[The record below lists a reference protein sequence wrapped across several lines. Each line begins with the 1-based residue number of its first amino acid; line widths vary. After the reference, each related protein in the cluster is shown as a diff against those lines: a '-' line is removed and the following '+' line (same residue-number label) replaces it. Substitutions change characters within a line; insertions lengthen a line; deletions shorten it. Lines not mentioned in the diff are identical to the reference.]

1 MYLLTWISLFPS
13 CSWRLTGFKIMG
25 MKLDTLFQNSISRR
39 LSMAIGAVLLL
50 WAVTW
55 LAVPPLLKSQAQ
67 SRLTE
72 LLGRQVSVGAVNF
85 KPWSLEL
92 EVNDFTVAQAGTS
105 NAPPQL
111 AIQRFYVDLEAQSL
125 FRLAPVVDALQ
136 MESPRLRLKHLGGG
150 RYDIDDILQRLNQG
164 PAEPDAKPLHFALY
178 NLVLSQGEVVFD
190 DTPLGKVHNLRELTL
205 NLPFLSNLDSKREV
219 LTQPLLAFDLN
230 GSKFD
235 SSAQSTPFAPDRKT
249 QAHIQIPALDL
260 APYLGYL
267 PADLS
272 VRLTSAVLHA
282 DLTVDFEQTPQAS
295 VGLSGS
301 LAATQVKLA
310 SNTSK
315 AMVGV
320 SAGDLLSFEA
330 LKLQLNGTRPLARQ
344 IRLESLE
351 LVKPVAHVARDKSG
365 QLNWQA
371 LGNPGGATTLSA
383 PEKEASDADKLR
395 AKGQKEANSSPWT
408 VAVASVK
415 LQDGLV
421 RWADASVAKPVQMD
435 LSQVNLSV
443 TALKWPFEQAAPFEG
458 SAVLDK
464 AGLRI
469 SGNATDALATVNAKL
484 TDLPLNA
491 GAAYLAQFLKPRLD
505 GVLNADLALTWAAAR
520 GPDQPMALTLN
531 FPNLAVD
538 KLALTQTSAGQAAA
552 KTKSPLASIKRLQL
566 AKLDVDVPRKTVG
579 LGQLSVTQ
587 PKLSLQRF
595 TDGHWMVE
603 DWLVGAAAPA
613 PVRTP
618 TKAMPAEPT
627 WQLALADVSVTQGE
641 LTYVDDS
648 SSKSVAFDVSAL
660 SLQVKQLAWPARAKS
675 KPASWTLAAHMRQ
688 GQTEPGM
695 LSGRGT
701 ASLSPVHVQADL
713 TAQRLPMQAFAPYLA
728 SVAKLDLLRADTS
741 FKGRVDMVSQANG
754 LALQVKG
761 DLKLEDLRVDT
772 LAQPEPFK
780 PAEELLSWK
789 YLSLGGLAV
798 VMQPGQAP
806 QIEVGQTSL
815 SDFFAKLTLSETGR
829 LNLQDVTASEANPA
843 GTPASTVSLAAN
855 AGGSTHTATLPAT
868 STSKNEASSPD
879 DKRASAAIDA
889 QDGMAPV
896 VKFGPVSLTNGRVDF
911 NDRFIKPN
919 YSARLSEL
927 TGKLSAFSSVAEG
940 GQVQLADLELRGRVE
955 GTASLEI
962 LGKVNPLAKP
972 VALDIQGRVRDLEL
986 APLSTY
992 SARYAGYGIERGKLS
1007 VDVAYKVQP
1016 DGQLTAS
1023 NNIVLNQLKFGDKV
1037 PGAENSLPV
1046 KLAVALLADRN
1057 GVIDIDLPVS
1067 GSLNEPQFRLGPIVF
1082 KLIVNLIVK
1091 AVTAPFSLLASALGG
1106 GGDELSMVSF
1116 APGSAVL
1123 STEAKA
1129 GLDKV
1134 AKALEARPA
1143 LKMTVVGTA
1152 SLDFEREGFKREQL
1166 QALLL
1171 AEKRRAR
1178 GTTTDADTPSVTPQ
1192 EYPLLLKAVYKRAD
1206 FPKPRNLIG
1215 MAKDLPGP
1223 EMEALLLTN
1232 LPATEATMQDLAV
1245 KRGVVV
1251 RDYLAS
1257 LKLPLERLFLGAAKA
1272 VPPEAK
1278 WRPRAELNLAT
1289 E

>member
-1 MYLLTWISLFPS
+1 MT
-13 CSWRLTGFKIMG
+13 
-25 MKLDTLFQNSISRR
+25 MKLDTLFQNSIARR
-39 LSMAIGAVLLL
+39 LLMAISAVLLL
-50 WAVTW
+50 WVVTW

-72 LLGRQVSVGAVNF
+72 LLGRQVTVGAVNF

-92 EVNDFTVAQAGTS
+92 EVIDFAIAQAGVPS
-105 NAPPQL
+105 KPPQL
-111 AIQRFYVDLEAQSL
+111 AIKRFYMDLEAQSL

-136 MESPRLRLKHLGGG
+136 VESPQLRLAHLGGG
-150 RYDIDDILQRLNQG
+150 RYDVNDIMQRLNQG
-164 PAEPDAKPLHFALY
+164 PAEPDAEPLHFALY
-178 NLVLSQGEVVFD
+178 NLILSQGEIILD
-190 DTPLGKVHNLRELTL
+190 DTLKGKVHNLRELTL
-205 NLPFLSNLDSKREV
+205 KLPFLSNLDSKREV
-219 LTQPLLAFDLN
+219 QTQPLLAFDLN

-235 SSAQSTPFAPDRKT
+235 SSAQSTPFTDDRKT
-249 QAHIQIPALDL
+249 QAHIQIAALDL
-260 APYLGYL
+260 GPYLDYL
-267 PADLS
+267 PLELPLRLS
-272 VRLTSAVLHA
+272 SGVLHA
-282 DLTVDFEQTPQAS
+282 DLTVNFEQGAQTS
-295 VGLSGS
+295 VAVSGNLS
-301 LAATQVKLA
+301 ATKVKLLTQTQQSTA
-310 SNTSK
+310 
-315 AMVGV
+315 AADM
-320 SAGDLLSFEA
+320 LSFEA
-330 LKLQLNGTRPLARQ
+330 LKVQFKDTRPLARQ
-344 IRLESLE
+344 IRLASME
-351 LVKPVAHVARDKSG
+351 LVKPDLHVVRSKSG
-365 QLNWQA
+365 QLNWQT
-371 LGNPGGATTLSA
+371 LGKTAKPTTPDDA
-383 PEKEASDADKLR
+383 KKIASSADKSR
-395 AKGQKEANSSPWT
+395 AKDTKDANAAPW
-408 VAVASVK
+408 AVNVESLL

-421 RWADASVAKPVQMD
+421 RWADASLAKPVQID
-435 LSQVNLSV
+435 LNQVNLSV
-443 TALKWPFEQAAPFEG
+443 KALKWPFEQAAPFEG
-458 SAVLDK
+458 SAQLDK
-464 AGLRI
+464 AGLRV
-469 SGNATDALATVNAKL
+469 SGSATDTQANVSATL
-484 TDLPLNA
+484 SDLPLRA

-505 GVLNADLALTWAAAR
+505 GLLNAEMALTWGAAPA
-520 GPDQPMALTLN
+520 PNQPMVLTLN
-531 FPNLAVD
+531 FPSVTLD
-538 KLALTQTSAGQAAA
+538 KLALTPSPNGQTAAGA
-552 KTKSPLASIKRLQL
+552 KTQPLASIKSLQL
-566 AKLDVDVPRKTVG
+566 AKLDVDVPKQTVN
-579 LGQLSVTQ
+579 LGQLRMTQ
-587 PKLSLQRF
+587 PKVVLQRF
-595 TDGHWMVE
+595 ADGHWMVE
-603 DWLVGAAAPA
+603 DWLGDAPAAAPGHA
-613 PVRTP
+613 PAKATP
-618 TKAMPAEPT
+618 SEPP
-627 WQLALADVSVTQGE
+627 WQMALADVSLTQGE
-641 LTYVDDS
+641 LTYADAS
-648 SSKSVAFDVSAL
+648 TAKPVAFDVSAL
-660 SLQVKQLAWPARAKS
+660 NLQVKQLVWSVRPKS
-675 KPASWTLAAHMRQ
+675 KPASWTLAARMRH
-688 GQTEPGM
+688 GQTEPGT

-701 ASLSPVHVQADL
+701 ASLSPLHVQADL

-728 SVAKLDLLRADTS
+728 TVAKLDLLRADTS
-741 FKGRVDMVSQANG
+741 FKGRTDMASQSNG

-761 DLKLEDLRVDT
+761 DVKLEDLRVDT
-772 LAQPEPFK
+772 LAQSEPFK
-780 PAEELLSWK
+780 PAEELLNWK
-789 YLSLGGLAV
+789 NLSLGGIAV
-798 VMQPGQAP
+798 ALQPGQAP
-806 QIEVGQTSL
+806 QIEVAQTSL

-829 LNLQDVTASEANPA
+829 LNLQDVTASDADPVRA
-843 GTPASTVSLAAN
+843 TVPSASSAAKAVASTPPTVALAAS
-855 AGGSTHTATLPAT
+855 ASKIEAT
-868 STSKNEASSPD
+868 SQDIKRVSAENSP
-879 DKRASAAIDA
+879 
-889 QDGMAPV
+889 QDGLAPL

-940 GQVQLADLELRGRVE
+940 SQVQLADLELRGLVE
-955 GTASLEI
+955 GTASLEV
-962 LGKVNPLAKP
+962 LGRVNPLAKP

-992 SARYAGYGIERGKLS
+992 SGRYAGYGVERGKLS

-1037 PGAENSLPV
+1037 PGSENSLPV

-1067 GSLNEPQFRLGPIVF
+1067 GSLNDPQFRLGPIVF

-1152 SLDFEREGFKREQL
+1152 SLDVEREGFKREQL

-1171 AEKRRAR
+1171 AEKRRA
-1178 GTTTDADTPSVTPQ
+1178 TSTPTDANTPAVTPQ

-1223 EMEALLLTN
+1223 EMEALLLTT

>member
-1 MYLLTWISLFPS
+1 MT
-13 CSWRLTGFKIMG
+13 
-25 MKLDTLFQNSISRR
+25 MKLDTLFQNSILRR
-39 LSMAIGAVLLL
+39 VAIAMGALLLL
-50 WAVTW
+50 WVVTW
-55 LAVPPLLKSQAQ
+55 LAVPPLFKSQAQ

-72 LLGRQVSVGAVNF
+72 LLGRTVSVGAVRF

-92 EVNDFTVAQAGTS
+92 EITDFAIAQAGAS
-105 NAPPQL
+105 SALPQL
-111 AIQRFYVDLEAQSL
+111 AFKRFYVDLEAQSL

-136 MESPRLRLKHLGGG
+136 LESPQLRLKHLGGG
-150 RYDIDDILQRLNQG
+150 RYDIDDILQRFNQG
-164 PAEPDAKPLHFALY
+164 PSEPDAKPLQFALY
-178 NLVLSQGEVVFD
+178 NLMLSQGEVIFD
-190 DTPLGKVHNLRELTL
+190 DTPKGKVHNLRELTL
-205 NLPFLSNLDSKREV
+205 KLPFLSNLESKREV
-219 LTQPLLAFDLN
+219 QTEPLLAFDLN

-235 SSAQSTPFAPDRKT
+235 SSSQSTPFAPDRKT

-267 PADLS
+267 PPDLPL
-272 VRLTSAVLHA
+272 RLSSAVLHA
-282 DLTVDFEQTPQAS
+282 DLTVDFEQTAQAS
-295 VGLSGS
+295 VGLSGY

-310 SNTSK
+310 SSTTK
-315 AMVGV
+315 VMVDGTG
-320 SAGDLLSFEA
+320 GDLLSFEA
-330 LKLQLNGTRPLARQ
+330 LKLQLKNTYPLARQ
-344 IRLESLE
+344 IRLDSME
-351 LVKPVAHVARDKSG
+351 LVKPVVQVARDKSG

-371 LGNPGGATTLSA
+371 LGKPVKPSQSNA
-383 PEKEASDADKLR
+383 PEKAASDTYKSRATSQRDADV
-395 AKGQKEANSSPWT
+395 SPWT

-421 RWADASVAKPVQMD
+421 RWADASLAKPLQLD

-458 SAVLDK
+458 SAMLDK
-464 AGLRI
+464 AVLRI
-469 SGNATDALATVNAKL
+469 SGSATDALATVNAKL
-484 TDLPLNA
+484 TDLRLNA
-491 GAAYLAQFLKPRLD
+491 AAAYLAQFLKSRLD
-505 GVLNADLALTWAAAR
+505 GLLNAEMALIWGATRA
-520 GPDQPMALTLN
+520 PDQPMVLTLSL
-531 FPNLAVD
+531 PSLTLD
-538 KLALTQTSAGQAAA
+538 KLALTQTSAGQVAA
-552 KTKSPLASIKRLQL
+552 KSKQPLASIKSLQL
-566 AKLDVDVPRKTVG
+566 ENVAVDVPRQTIS
-579 LGQLSVTQ
+579 LGQVRVMQ
-587 PKLSLQRF
+587 PKTGLQRF
-595 TDGHWMVE
+595 ADGHWMVD
-603 DWLVGAAAPA
+603 DWLVKASPEPNTAPPRP
-613 PVRTP
+613 PVKP
-618 TKAMPAEPT
+618 MAAEPA
-627 WQLALADVSVTQGE
+627 WQVTLADVNLTQGD
-641 LTYVDDS
+641 LTFADAS
-648 SSKSVAFDVSAL
+648 TAKPVAFDVSAL
-660 SLQVKQLAWPARAKS
+660 NLQVKQLAWPARAKS
-675 KPASWTLAAHMRQ
+675 KPASWTMAARMRH
-688 GQTEPGM
+688 GQTEPGT

-701 ASLSPVHVQADL
+701 ASLSPLHVQANL
-713 TAQRLPMQAFAPYLA
+713 AAQRLPLQALAPYLV

-741 FKGRVDMVSQANG
+741 FKGQVDMASRADG
-754 LALQVKG
+754 LALQLKG
-761 DLKLEDLRVDT
+761 DLKLEDLRVET

-789 YLSLGGLAV
+789 DLSLDGLAV
-798 VMQPGQAP
+798 AMQPGQAP
-806 QIEVGQTSL
+806 QVEVAQTSL
-815 SDFFAKLTLSETGR
+815 SDFFAKLSLSEAGR
-829 LNLQDVTASEANPA
+829 LNLQDVTASDANLAGAPA
-843 GTPASTVSLAAN
+843 PTASSAAN
-855 AGGSTHTATLPAT
+855 AGTPTLPVVVAPADA
-868 STSKNEASSPD
+868 SKNIAISPD
-879 DKRASAAIDA
+879 NIRAKPEKSVQDA
-889 QDGMAPV
+889 LAPV
-896 VKFGPVSLTNGRVDF
+896 IKMGPVSLTNGRVDF

-972 VALDIQGRVRDLEL
+972 VALDIKGRVRDLEL

-1007 VDVAYKVQP
+1007 VDVAYKVLP
-1016 DGQLTAS
+1016 DGQLTAN

-1067 GSLNEPQFRLGPIVF
+1067 GSLNDPQFRLGPIVF

-1091 AVTAPFSLLASALGG
+1091 AITAPFSLLASALGG

-1123 STEAKA
+1123 STEAKV

-1152 SLDFEREGFKREQL
+1152 SLDVEREGFKREQL

-1171 AEKRRAR
+1171 AEKRRA
-1178 GTTTDADTPSVTPQ
+1178 TSTPTDANTPAVTPQ

-1223 EMEALLLTN
+1223 DMEALLLTN

>member
-1 MYLLTWISLFPS
+1 MA
-13 CSWRLTGFKIMG
+13 
-25 MKLDTLFQNSISRR
+25 MKLDTLFQNNILRR
-39 LSMAIGAVLLL
+39 LSKAMAVVLLL
-50 WAVTW
+50 WVVTW
-55 LAVPPLLKSQAQ
+55 LAVPTLLKSQAQ

-72 LLGRQVSVGAVNF
+72 LLGRQVSLGAVDF

-92 EVNDFTVAQAGTS
+92 EVTDFVVAQAGAPG
-105 NAPPQL
+105 APPQFV
-111 AIQRFYVDLEAQSL
+111 IKRFYVDLEAQSL

-136 MESPRLRLKHLGGG
+136 IGSPQLRLKYLGGG
-150 RYDIDDILQRLNQG
+150 RYDVDDILQRFNQS
-164 PAEPDAKPLHFALY
+164 PAEPNAKPLQFALY
-178 NLVLSQGEVVFD
+178 NLILAQGEILFD
-190 DTPLGKVHNLRELTL
+190 DVPNGKVHNLRELTL
-205 NLPFLSNLDSKREV
+205 TLPFLSNLDSKREV
-219 LTQPLLAFDLN
+219 QTQPLLAFDLN
-230 GSKFD
+230 GSKFN
-235 SSAQSTPFAPDRKT
+235 SQAQTTPFTDDRKT

-260 APYLGYL
+260 APYLDYFPPDL
-267 PADLS
+267 PLRLS
-272 VRLTSAVLHA
+272 SGVLHA
-282 DLTVDFEQTPQAS
+282 DLTVNFEQTAQAA
-295 VGLSGS
+295 VGLSGY
-301 LAATQVKLA
+301 LAATQVKLI
-310 SNTSK
+310 S
-315 AMVGV
+315 
-320 SAGDLLSFEA
+320 SAANERSGSALLGFEA
-330 LKLQLNGTRPLARQ
+330 LKLQLKDTRPLARQ
-344 IRLESLE
+344 IKLDSIEW
-351 LVKPVAHVARDKSG
+351 VKPEIHLARDKSG
-365 QLNWQA
+365 LLTWQN
-371 LGNPGGATTLSA
+371 LGKPAQTNASIA
-383 PEKEASDADKLR
+383 PEKAASSSNDKR
-395 AKGQKEANSSPWT
+395 VRDQNSTQSSPWT
-408 VAVASVK
+408 LAVDRVQ
-415 LQDGLV
+415 LHDGLLH
-421 RWADASVAKPVQMD
+421 WNDASLAKPVQID
-435 LSQVNLSV
+435 LGQVALTVN
-443 TALKWPFEQAAPFEG
+443 ALKWPFEQAAPFEG
-458 SAVLDK
+458 SAMLDK
-464 AGLRI
+464 AGLSF
-469 SGNATDALATVNAKL
+469 SGSATDAQAKLNAKL
-484 TDLPLNA
+484 TDLPLSV

-505 GVLNADLALTWAAAR
+505 GQLNAELALTWGAGRA
-520 GPDQPMALTLN
+520 PDLPMELALNVADLTL
-531 FPNLAVD
+531 D
-538 KLALTQTSAGQAAA
+538 KLALIQGGTGQVAA
-552 KTKSPLASIKRLQL
+552 KDKTPLASIKRLQL
-566 AKLDVDVPRKTVG
+566 VQVAVDVPRQTVS
-579 LGQLSVTQ
+579 LGQLRVTQ
-587 PKLSLQRF
+587 PKVAVQRF
-595 TDGHWMVE
+595 ADGHWMLD
-603 DWLVGAAAPA
+603 DWLVASTPPAKPTPAPA
-613 PVRTP
+613 KSLAV
-618 TKAMPAEPT
+618 EPP
-627 WQLALADVSVTQGE
+627 WQVTLVDLNLKQGE
-641 LTYVDDS
+641 VAYADASTA
-648 SSKSVAFDVSAL
+648 KPVAFELSAVN
-660 SLQVKQLAWPARAKS
+660 LQAKQMVWPARPKA
-675 KPASWTLAAHMRQ
+675 KPAAWTLTTRMRQ
-688 GQTEPGM
+688 GQTEPGT

-701 ASLSPVHVQADL
+701 ASLSPVHVQANL
-713 TAQRLPMQAFAPYLA
+713 AAQRLPMQALAPYLA

-741 FKGRVDMVSQANG
+741 FKGQVDMASQANG

-772 LAQPEPFK
+772 LAQSEPFK

-789 YLSLGGLAV
+789 DLSLGGLAV

-829 LNLQDVTASEANPA
+829 LNLQDVTASDANSAGAPA
-843 GTPASTVSLAAN
+843 PTVSSAANMGALAA
-855 AGGSTHTATLPAT
+855 TTTA
-868 STSKNEASSPD
+868 KNEAVNPG
-879 DKRASAAIDA
+879 DKRASTVNSA
-889 QDGMAPV
+889 QDALAPV

-1007 VDVAYKVQP
+1007 VDVTYKVLP

-1067 GSLNEPQFRLGPIVF
+1067 GSLNDPQFRIGPIVF

-1152 SLDFEREGFKREQL
+1152 SLDVEREGFKREQL

-1171 AEKRRAR
+1171 AEKRRA
-1178 GTTTDADTPSVTPQ
+1178 TSTPTDANTPAVTSQ

-1215 MAKDLPGP
+1215 MAKDLPAP

-1232 LPATEATMQDLAV
+1232 LPASETTMQDLAV

>member
-1 MYLLTWISLFPS
+1 
-13 CSWRLTGFKIMG
+13 
-25 MKLDTLFQNSISRR
+25 MKLDTLFQNSITRR
-39 LSMAIGAVLLL
+39 LFMAISAVLLL

-55 LAVPPLLKSQAQ
+55 LAIPPLLKGQAQ

-92 EVNDFTVAQAGTS
+92 EVIDFAIAQAG
-105 NAPPQL
+105 APGEPPQL
-111 AIQRFYVDLEAQSL
+111 AIKRFYMDLEAQSL

-136 MESPRLRLKHLGGG
+136 IESPQLRVKHLGGG
-150 RYDIDDILQRLNQG
+150 RYDIDDILQRINQG
-164 PAEPDAKPLHFALY
+164 PTEPDTKPLRFALY

-190 DTPLGKVHNLRELTL
+190 DAPLGKVHNLRELTL
-205 NLPFLSNLDSKREV
+205 KLPFLSNLDSKREV

-235 SSAQSTPFAPDRKT
+235 SHAQSTPFTDDRKT
-249 QAHIQIPALDL
+249 QAHVQIKALDL
-260 APYLGYL
+260 APYLAYL
-267 PADLS
+267 PPDLPL
-272 VRLTSAVLHA
+272 RLSSGVLHA
-282 DLTVDFEQTPQAS
+282 DMTVNFEQGAQTS
-295 VGLSGS
+295 VAVSGS
-301 LAATQVKLA
+301 LTATQVKLLTQA
-310 SNTSK
+310 QQTTPE
-315 AMVGV
+315 ADM
-320 SAGDLLSFEA
+320 LSFEA
-330 LKLQLNGTRPLARQ
+330 LKLQFKDTHPLARQ
-344 IRLESLE
+344 IRLASIE
-351 LVKPVAHVARDKSG
+351 LIKPDVRLARNKSG

-371 LGNPGGATTLSA
+371 LGKTAKSNEPKTPERIASGA
-383 PEKEASDADKLR
+383 EDAGAKDK
-395 AKGQKEANSSPWT
+395 KVANATPWT
-408 VAVASVK
+408 VTVDSVTLK
-415 LQDGLV
+415 DGLV
-421 RWADASVAKPVQMD
+421 RWSDASLAKPVQMD

-443 TALKWPFEQAAPFEG
+443 KALKWPFEQSAPFEG
-458 SAVLDK
+458 SAQLDK
-464 AGLRI
+464 ASLRVN
-469 SGNATDALATVNAKL
+469 GNATDALATLNAKL

-491 GAAYLAQFLKPRLD
+491 GAVYLAQFLKPRLD
-505 GVLNADLALTWAAAR
+505 GVLNAELALTWAAAG

-531 FPNLAVD
+531 FPSLTVD
-538 KLALTQTSAGQAAA
+538 KLALTQTSAGQVAA
-552 KTKSPLASIKRLQL
+552 KTKLQLASIKRLQL
-566 AKLDVDVPRKTVG
+566 AKLDVDVPRQTVS
-579 LGQLSVTQ
+579 LGQLQVTQ
-587 PKLSLQRF
+587 PKVGLQRF
-595 TDGHWMVE
+595 ADGHWMVD
-603 DWLVGAAAPA
+603 DWLADAATPAPGRAPA
-613 PVRTP
+613 
-618 TKAMPAEPT
+618 KAMPAEPL
-627 WQLALADVSVTQGE
+627 WQLALGDASVTQGE

-648 SSKSVAFDVSAL
+648 TSKPVAFDVSAL
-660 SLQVKQLAWPARAKS
+660 NLQVKQLAWPARPKS
-675 KPASWTLAAHMRQ
+675 KPVSWTLAARMRQ
-688 GQTEPGM
+688 GQTEPGT

-713 TAQRLPMQAFAPYLA
+713 AAQRLPLQALAPYLV
-728 SVAKLDLLRADTS
+728 SGAKLDLLRADTS
-741 FKGRVDMVSQANG
+741 FKGRVDMASQANG

-789 YLSLGGLAV
+789 DLSLGGLAV

-829 LNLQDVTASEANPA
+829 LNLQDVTANEANPA
-843 GTPASTVSLAAN
+843 GTPAPTVSLAAN
-855 AGGSTHTATLPAT
+855 AGGSTHTATLQAT
-868 STSKNEASSPD
+868 SASKSEATSPD

-927 TGKLSAFSSVAEG
+927 TGKLSAFSSVAQG

-1023 NNIVLNQLKFGDKV
+1023 NNIVLNQLKFGEKV

-1067 GSLNEPQFRLGPIVF
+1067 GSLNDPQFRLGPIVF

-1106 GGDELSMVSF
+1106 GGDELSVVSF

-1152 SLDFEREGFKREQL
+1152 SLDVEREGFKREQL

-1171 AEKRRAR
+1171 AEKRRAT
-1178 GTTTDADTPSVTPQ
+1178 GAPADANTPAVTAQ

-1223 EMEALLLTN
+1223 EMEALLLTD

-1257 LKLPLERLFLGAAKA
+1257 IKLPLERLFLGAAKA

-1278 WRPRAELNLAT
+1278 WRPRAELNLAS